1 MSDKYYYKYVIWAVE
16 IDYLQLKSSDFAKLP
31 LELSVELAIYII
43 SIVYQT
49 PKWRKSKIQIFNEY
63 IVIKLMN

>member
-1 MSDKYYYKYVIWAVE
+1 MSEKYYYKYVIWAVE
-16 IDYLQLKSSDFAKLP
+16 IDYLQFKCSDFAKLP

>member
-1 MSDKYYYKYVIWAVE
+1 MSEKYYYKYVIWAVE

-49 PKWRKSKIQIFNEY
+49 QKWRKSKIQIFNEY

>member
-1 MSDKYYYKYVIWAVE
+1 MSEKYYYKYVIWAVE